1 MTGVWTEGGYG
12 RAVFGVDYYNAIV
25 YDISHITLES
35 FSTVSLNNVGFRFD
49 ESLNLEASS
58 YFDALI
64 RHIIVSGD
72 AWLEFTGH
80 SSAQAQIQSII
91 PQLMAAHAVSGIT
104 ASRDLYIGAGTEF
117 HGLSSYGVWEDQVF
131 AERPSYRASSTAE
144 ATGYLRIPQTT
155 AFYSETHV
163 DLAPSLAIPS
173 TLHANATSNV
183 YVQRDLFIDV
193 SMEASSEA
201 SMTAVDGFVI
211 DEAFTLYGQSSAE
224 VEHDLIV
231 LAFGLD
237 AEMNARAGFGAD
249 PEVILFE
256 PDSLEWDYTRL
267 IRWTQPPWRRIQ
279 LQSIPDSVT
288 VRLTQPPPRRIIV
301 TQHRR

>member
-12 RAVFGVDYYNAIV
+12 YAVFGIDYYDALV
-25 YDISHITLES
+25 YNISQITLES
-35 FSTVSLNNVGFRFD
+35 FSSVSFDSVGFRFD
-49 ESLNLEASS
+49 ESLNLEAHS

-64 RHIIVSGD
+64 KHIIVEGD

-80 SSAQAQIQSII
+80 SSSQAQIQSVI
-91 PQLMAAHAVSGIT
+91 PQLMAAHAVSGIS
-104 ASRDLYIGAGTEF
+104 ASRNLYIGTGAQF

-131 AERPSYRASSTAE
+131 GEEVSYPITVTAE
-144 ATGYLRIPQTT
+144 ATGYLRIPQ
-155 AFYSETHV
+155 AMALYSEAQV
-163 DLAPSLAIPS
+163 DLAPSLVVPR

-183 YVQRDLFIDV
+183 YAQRDLFIDV

-201 SMTAVDGFVI
+201 SMTAIDGFVI
-211 DEAFTLYGQSSAE
+211 DEAFTFYGQSVAE

-231 LAFGLD
+231 LAFGLE
-237 AEMNARAGFGAD
+237 AETGAQAGFGAD
-249 PEVILFE
+249 PEVVLFE

-267 IRWTQPPWRRIQ
+267 IRWTQPTWRRTQ
-279 LQSIPDSVT
+279 LKSIPDSAT